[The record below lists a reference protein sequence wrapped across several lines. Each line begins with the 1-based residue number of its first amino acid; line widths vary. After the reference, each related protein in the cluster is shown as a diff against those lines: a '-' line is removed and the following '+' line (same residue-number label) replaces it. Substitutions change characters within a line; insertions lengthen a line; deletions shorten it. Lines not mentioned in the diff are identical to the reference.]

1 MNLGFSTHIDGKP
14 TYFIDKIWASFPVN
28 GDTFYSESAWELY
41 VDGYFKKFKD
51 MPFKLH
57 EPSIKIHTI
66 REDKTNRWKVG
77 SNIHFVINNRT
88 KNRFQFAPVVP
99 VVRIQFIKISYIP
112 GSIFP
117 LILILDEGTLK
128 NVLDPIENH
137 FEYITQ
143 ISDLAQNDGFDSWQ
157 EFLKYFNQDYFGKI
171 IHWTDF
177 KY

>member
-1 MNLGFSTHIDGKP
+1 MNLSFSTQIDGKP
-14 TYFIDKIWASFPVN
+14 TRFIEKIWLSFDLSKLNGISWIDWDDYFQKYVN
-28 GDTFYSESAWELY
+28 KFNSIWEGCDES
-41 VDGYFKKFKD
+41 
-51 MPFKLH
+51 P
-57 EPSIKIHTI
+57 KIHTI
-66 REDKTNRWKVG
+66 REDKKNRWKVG